1 MDNKSLTFHGDAQLQ
16 TKAVFPPAWQLNDL
30 QRTFIEDLW
39 QPEFYEGEL
48 PVLADN
54 L

>member
-1 MDNKSLTFHGDAQLQ
+1 MDNKSLTLRGDAQVQL
-16 TKAVFPPAWQLNDL
+16 KAVFPPAWQLNDL

-39 QPEFYEGEL
+39 QPEFYEGE
-48 PVLADN
+48 PPNLADN